1 MFFYKEG
8 EGYKLGKYQ
17 KIRRKMRDIKNFFR
31 KVYFKVE
38 GKIRYPI
45 TYSLFTFV
53 RYIEIGIV
61 VLIITTLLQKFRVLN
76 WEWLEGILSLIPT
89 TSDETLNRQFLFSQ
103 ISTTFLILSL
113 FSLITNLK
121 KEKVFG
127 ISIYKIAFAKSVLG
141 NIIFISISVFCLL
154 FTNIWIYITDSSS
167 SIIFNVF
174 LITLFLLTLFVIKI
188 ILYSN
193 SQKLSVNKV
202 ASMYYTENIKIVRK
216 PIMKLGAQVEFS
228 EYLYDLNEDA
238 IEKILKGDIEYR
250 RNFYIYERIANL
262 SLVNHKSK
270 VQENYTEISSKP
282 DIILMWVSAIE
293 ELVKKGL
300 YTDALY
306 QYNRM
311 ISLFIRH
318 EVYLSSF
325 QINEI
330 LEQILISISAT
341 DSKVIIEQS
350 EELILNSIEVTMKYG
365 YFRFNNDFSYTRL
378 GKSRKTKGLLY
389 LKPLYGNFMRD
400 CYNLIDKN
408 KNFTDLEK
416 SRKIYE
422 YFEKIRM
429 MSWSIAAY
437 SPTEIKYF
445 EVSRELKKYNE
456 DVYLVGI
463 PLSDLLLLLI
473 REEKKGRLL
482 YFLNDYNNNSIYLAC
497 LIVAS
502 KLATLYV
509 RTKEDKKDKKL
520 IGEYLVLV
528 LSKIIELDEQKI
540 KYYCYLIKQTMGI
553 GSNNLYNGV
562 YLTAR
567 NGEILNI
574 IKQTI
579 MIKKKRINLK
589 DIVFSNQE
597 LSKVVKLFF
606 AEYDKNLLKN
616 KQVEENQ
623 KLNEE
628 FGLLVNLL

>member
-1 MFFYKEG
+1 M
-8 EGYKLGKYQ
+8 
-17 KIRRKMRDIKNFFR
+17 
-31 KVYFKVE
+31 
-38 GKIRYPI
+38 
-45 TYSLFTFV
+45 
-53 RYIEIGIV
+53 
-61 VLIITTLLQKFRVLN
+61 IILTLLQKIRILN
-76 WEWLEGILSLIPT
+76 WGWLEGILSPIPT
-89 TSDETLNRQFLFSQ
+89 ISDETLNRQFLFSQ

-167 SIIFNVF
+167 SIIFYVF

-193 SQKLSVNKV
+193 SQTLSVNKV

-216 PIMKLGAQVEFS
+216 PRIKIGAQGDFS
-228 EYLYDLNEDA
+228 EYLFDLNEDA

-262 SLVNHKSK
+262 SLVNYKNK

-293 ELVKKGL
+293 ELVKNEL
-300 YTDALY
+300 YTEALT

-311 ISLFIRH
+311 ISLFVIH

-325 QINEI
+325 RINKF

-341 DSKVIIEQS
+341 DSKVIIEQN

-365 YFRFNNDFSYTRL
+365 YFGFNNDFSYTRL
-378 GKSRKTKGLLY
+378 GKTRNLLY
-389 LKPLYGNFMRD
+389 LQPLYGNFMLD

-408 KNFTDLEK
+408 KNFNDLEK

-422 YFEKIRM
+422 YFEELRM
-429 MSWSIAAY
+429 MPWSITKY
-437 SPTEIKYF
+437 ITVEIKYL

-456 DVYLVGI
+456 DVYLAGI
-463 PLSDLLLLLI
+463 PLSNLLLLLI
-473 REEKKGRLL
+473 QEDKKGRLL
-482 YFLNDYNNNSIYLAC
+482 YFLNDYRDNSIYLAC

-509 RTKEDKKDKKL
+509 RTKDDEREKKL
-520 IGEYLVLV
+520 IGEYLVWV
-528 LSKIIELDEQKI
+528 LSKIVELDEQKI
-540 KYYCYLIKQTMGI
+540 KYYCYIIKRTMGI
-553 GSNNLYNGV
+553 GTTNLYSEV
-562 YLTAR
+562 YLTTR
-567 NGEILNI
+567 NEEILNSV
-574 IKQTI
+574 KQTI
-579 MIKKKRINLK
+579 MLKKKGIDVE

-597 LSKVVKLFF
+597 LSEIVKLFF
-606 AEYDKNLLKN
+606 AKYDKNLLKD
-616 KQVEENQ
+616 KQVEADQ
-623 KLNEE
+623 KINEK

>member
-17 KIRRKMRDIKNFFR
+17 KIKRKMRGIKNFFR
-31 KVYFKVE
+31 KVYFKLE

-45 TYSLFTFV
+45 TYSLFNFV

-61 VLIITTLLQKFRVLN
+61 LFIILTLLQKFKILN
-76 WEWLEGILSLIPT
+76 WEWLEGVLSLIPT
-89 TSDETLNRQFLFSQ
+89 ISDEMLNRQFLFSQ

-113 FSLITNLK
+113 FTLVTNLK
-121 KEKVFG
+121 KEKIFG

-141 NIIFISISVFCLL
+141 NIIFISISVFFLL

-167 SIIFNVF
+167 SIIFYVF

-193 SQKLSVNKV
+193 SQTLSVNKV
-202 ASMYYTENIKIVRK
+202 ASMYFTENIKIVRNPRIK
-216 PIMKLGAQVEFS
+216 IGAQEDFS
-228 EYLYDLNEDA
+228 EYLFDLNEDA

-262 SLVNHKSK
+262 SLVNYKSK

-293 ELVKKGL
+293 ELIKREL
-300 YTDALY
+300 YTEALA
-306 QYNRM
+306 QYDNM
-311 ISLFIRH
+311 ISLFVRH

-325 QINEI
+325 RINKL
-330 LEQILISISAT
+330 LEQILVSISAT
-341 DSKVIIEQS
+341 DSKVILEQN
-350 EELILNSIEVTMKYG
+350 EELILSSIEVTMKYG
-365 YFRFNNDFSYTRL
+365 YFGFNNDFSYTRL
-378 GKSRKTKGLLY
+378 GKKKDVLLQ
-389 LKPLYGNFMRD
+389 PLYGNFLGD

-416 SRKIYE
+416 SRKVYE

-429 MSWSIAAY
+429 LPWSVTSYI
-437 SPTEIKYF
+437 PIEIKYF
-445 EVSRELKKYNE
+445 EVSRQLKKYNE

-463 PLSDLLLLLI
+463 PLSNLLLVLI
-473 REEKKGRLL
+473 KENKKGRLL
-482 YFLNDYNNNSIYLAC
+482 YFLNEYRDNSIYLAC

-509 RTKEDKKDKKL
+509 RTKEDEKDKEL
-520 IGEYLVLV
+520 IGEYLVWV
-528 LSKIIELDEQKI
+528 LSKIFELDEKKI
-540 KYYCYLIKQTMGI
+540 KYYCYVLRQAMGTEMK
-553 GSNNLYNGV
+553 NLYSMI
-562 YLTAR
+562 YLTPR
-567 NGEILNI
+567 NEEILSI
-574 IKQTI
+574 VKQTI
-579 MIKKKRINLK
+579 MMMKKKVNVE

-597 LSKVVKLFF
+597 LSEIVKLFF
-606 AEYDKNLLKN
+606 AKYDKSLLEN
-616 KQVEENQ
+616 KQIEADQEING
-623 KLNEE
+623 K
-628 FGLLVNLL
+628 FGLLANLL

>member
-1 MFFYKEG
+1 
-8 EGYKLGKYQ
+8 
-17 KIRRKMRDIKNFFR
+17 MRNIKNFFR

-89 TSDETLNRQFLFSQ
+89 ISDETLNRQFLFSQ

-141 NIIFISISVFCLL
+141 NIIFISVSVFCLL

-174 LITLFLLTLFVIKI
+174 LITLFLLSLFVIKI

-193 SQKLSVNKV
+193 SQALSINKV

-216 PIMKLGAQVEFS
+216 PRMKIGAQEEFS
-228 EYLYDLNEDA
+228 EYLFDLNEDA
-238 IEKILKGDIEYR
+238 IEKILKGDIEYH

-262 SLVNHKSK
+262 SLINYKSK
-270 VQENYTEISSKP
+270 IQENYTEISSKP

-300 YTDALY
+300 YTEALS

-325 QINEI
+325 RINEL
-330 LEQILISISAT
+330 LEQILISISAAE
-341 DSKVIIEQS
+341 SKVILEQNQK
-350 EELILNSIEVTMKYG
+350 LILGSIEVTMKYG
-365 YFRFNNDFSYTRL
+365 YFGFNNDFSYTRL
-378 GKSRKTKGLLY
+378 GKKKNMFY
-389 LKPLYGNFMRD
+389 LQPLYGNFMND

-416 SRKIYE
+416 SRKVYE
-422 YFEKIRM
+422 YFEKLRM
-429 MSWSIAAY
+429 MPWSVTNYI
-437 SPTEIKYF
+437 PTEIKYF
-445 EVSRELKKYNE
+445 DVSRELKEYNE
-456 DVYLVGI
+456 DVYLVGV
-463 PLSDLLLLLI
+463 PLSNLLLVLI
-473 REEKKGRLL
+473 QEDKKGRLL
-482 YFLNDYNNNSIYLAC
+482 YFLNDYRDNSIYLAC

-509 RTKEDKKDKKL
+509 RTKEDEKDKKL
-520 IGEYLVLV
+520 IGEYLVWI
-528 LSKIIELDEQKI
+528 LSKIIELDEKKI
-540 KYYCYLIKQTMGI
+540 KYYCYTIGQTMGRAT
-553 GSNNLYNGV
+553 SNLYSAV
-562 YLTAR
+562 YLTTR
-567 NGEILNI
+567 NKEILNI
-574 IKQTI
+574 VKQTI
-579 MIKKKRINLK
+579 MIKKKSINVE
-589 DIVFSNQE
+589 DIVFSNRE
-597 LSKVVKLFF
+597 LSEIVKLFF
-606 AEYDKNLLKN
+606 AKYDKNLLKD
-616 KQVEENQ
+616 KQEEADQ
-623 KLNEE
+623 KLSEK

>member
-1 MFFYKEG
+1 
-8 EGYKLGKYQ
+8 
-17 KIRRKMRDIKNFFR
+17 MRDIKKFFR
-31 KVYFKVE
+31 KVYFKLE

-45 TYSLFTFV
+45 IYSLFNFV

-61 VLIITTLLQKFRVLN
+61 LFIILTLLQKFKILN
-76 WEWLEGILSLIPT
+76 WEWLEGVLSSIPT
-89 TSDETLNRQFLFSQ
+89 ISDETLNRQFLFSQ
-103 ISTTFLILSL
+103 ISTTFLILTL
-113 FSLITNLK
+113 FTLVTNLK
-121 KEKVFG
+121 KEKIFG

-141 NIIFISISVFCLL
+141 NIIFISISVFFLL
-154 FTNIWIYITDSSS
+154 FTNIWIYITDGSS
-167 SIIFNVF
+167 SIIFYVF

-193 SQKLSVNKV
+193 SQTLSVNKV
-202 ASMYYTENIKIVRK
+202 ASMYYTENIKIVRNPRIK
-216 PIMKLGAQVEFS
+216 IGAQEDFS
-228 EYLYDLNEDA
+228 EYLFDLNEDA

-262 SLVNHKSK
+262 SLVNYKSK

-293 ELVKKGL
+293 ELVKKEL
-300 YTDALY
+300 YTEALT
-306 QYNRM
+306 QYYSM
-311 ISLFIRH
+311 ISLFVRH

-325 QINEI
+325 RINKL
-330 LEQILISISAT
+330 LEQILVSISAT
-341 DSKVIIEQS
+341 DSKVILEQN
-350 EELILNSIEVTMKYG
+350 EDLILSSIEVTMKYG
-365 YFRFNNDFSYTRL
+365 YFGFNNDFSYTRL
-378 GKSRKTKGLLY
+378 GKTKNMLY
-389 LKPLYGNFMRD
+389 LQPLYGNFMSD

-416 SRKIYE
+416 SRKVYE

-429 MSWSIAAY
+429 MPWSVTNYI
-437 SPTEIKYF
+437 PIEIKYF

-463 PLSDLLLLLI
+463 PLSNLLLVLI
-473 REEKKGRLL
+473 KEDKKGRLL
-482 YFLNDYNNNSIYLAC
+482 YFLNDYRDNSIYLAC

-509 RTKEDKKDKKL
+509 RTKEDERDKEL
-520 IGEYLVLV
+520 IGEYLVWV
-528 LSKIIELDEQKI
+528 LSKIFELDEQKI
-540 KYYCYLIKQTMGI
+540 KYYCYVLRQAMGI
-553 GSNNLYNGV
+553 EMNNLYSAV

-567 NGEILNI
+567 NEEILNI

-589 DIVFSNQE
+589 NIVFSNQE

-616 KQVEENQ
+616 KQVEANQ
-623 KLNEE
+623 KINEE